1 MERGEKMI
9 KNDKSIYNPKLNPF
23 QKDLVRELVQLLA
36 WQDVLNKEQAD
47 RISEIEQEL
56 GL

>member
-9 KNDKSIYNPKLNPF
+9 KNDKSIYNPKLNPL